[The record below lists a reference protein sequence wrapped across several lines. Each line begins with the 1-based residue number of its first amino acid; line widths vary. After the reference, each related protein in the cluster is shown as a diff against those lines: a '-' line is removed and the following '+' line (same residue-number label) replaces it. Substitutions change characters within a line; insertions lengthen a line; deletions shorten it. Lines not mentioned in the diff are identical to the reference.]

1 MRIRF
6 WDRVVAAL
14 GGLLLLLLGAGV
26 FAFGVGVL
34 PFQVVAETLR
44 GPFALWQRLVIAAAG
59 VLLCLVGVH
68 GLSLLFRS
76 KKEKGFILQHT
87 ENGDLSISMH
97 AMESMVKKC
106 LDTHDELKATH
117 TSIRHMRDGIAVEMR
132 ISLANGVN
140 IPITVNALQKQIKH
154 YITSCSGV
162 DVKEVRV
169 LVETSNSS
177 ASVPDLQSPDMM
189 VAEAAVAA
197 QSPVETGQPE
207 KSKEP
212 IHRRLFRH
220 EEQPMVVPV
229 PPQEPIE
236 GCGVVTEEPLPAED
250 EPAAPVDEPVVEN
263 EETEPEERTE
273 ESAHEAQTTAP
284 EEDEQAQEKEER

>member
-14 GGLLLLLLGAGV
+14 GGLLLLVLGAGV

-34 PFQVVAETLR
+34 PLQVVAETLQ
-44 GPFALWQRLVIAAAG
+44 GPFALWRRLVIAAAG

-117 TSIRHMRDGIAVEMR
+117 THIRHMRD
-132 ISLANGVN
+132 
-140 IPITVNALQKQIKH
+140 
-154 YITSCSGV
+154 
-162 DVKEVRV
+162 
-169 LVETSNSS
+169 
-177 ASVPDLQSPDMM
+177 
-189 VAEAAVAA
+189 
-197 QSPVETGQPE
+197 
-207 KSKEP
+207 
-212 IHRRLFRH
+212 
-220 EEQPMVVPV
+220 
-229 PPQEPIE
+229 
-236 GCGVVTEEPLPAED
+236 
-250 EPAAPVDEPVVEN
+250 
-263 EETEPEERTE
+263 
-273 ESAHEAQTTAP
+273 
-284 EEDEQAQEKEER
+284 